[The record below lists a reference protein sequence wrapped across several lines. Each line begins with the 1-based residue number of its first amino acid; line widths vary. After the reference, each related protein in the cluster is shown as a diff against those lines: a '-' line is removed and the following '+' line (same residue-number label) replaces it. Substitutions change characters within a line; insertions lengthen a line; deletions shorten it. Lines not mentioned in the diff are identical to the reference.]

1 MVQTSPGSVLRVHL
15 RESDRHQGRPLYEAI
30 VEVCRRNAIA
40 GATVLRGLE
49 GYGEFAEIHRSRALG
64 HAEPVVV
71 VIADT
76 AENIARVQP
85 EIEALMVGGGLLMLS
100 AAELRRVEQDADSPT
115 PAR

>member
-1 MVQTSPGSVLRVHL
+1 MVRTSRGKILRVHV

-30 VEVCRRNAIA
+30 VETCRRHSMA

-49 GYGEFAEIHRSRALG
+49 GYGEFAEIHRIHALS

-85 EIEALMVGGGLLMLS
+85 EIEALMAGGGLLILS
-100 AAELRRVEQDADSPT
+100 EAELRRVEQP
-115 PAR
+115 